1 MVNKSRVGTDL
12 DLNEKRL
19 YFGMYLQ
26 MDERNFREVFNKYYD
41 RIYTGFFKKTGSHEI
56 AQDLTQQTFIKFWRY
71 RDSYTVELSI
81 EIQLFR
87 KGKLVFI
94 DWLRKESK
102 ERQLTQSLEQ
112 HDKIPVDELTAD
124 LKDSLDQAIN
134 QLSPVRKKVFRL
146 AYIEGYSHKE
156 IAETLNVSVRTV
168 EAHVYKSVQQLRKI
182 LALIYIL
189 LYIQ

>member
-1 MVNKSRVGTDL
+1 
-12 DLNEKRL
+12 
-19 YFGMYLQ
+19 MYLQ
-26 MDERNFREVFNKYYD
+26 IDERSFREVFHQYYD

-71 RDSYTVELSI
+71 RESYTPELSM

-102 ERQLTQSLEQ
+102 ERELSQSLN
-112 HDKIPVDELTAD
+112 DGYKIPVSDLSSD
-124 LKDSLDQAIN
+124 LKETLDKAIG
-134 QLSPVRKKVFRL
+134 QLSPVRKKVFQL

-156 IAETLNVSVRTV
+156 IAEKLNVSVRTV
-168 EAHVYKSVQQLRKI
+168 ETHIYKSLQQLRKV
-182 LALIYIL
+182 LALIFIL
-189 LYIQ
+189 FHI

>member
-1 MVNKSRVGTDL
+1 
-12 DLNEKRL
+12 
-19 YFGMYLQ
+19 MYSQ
-26 MDERNFREVFNKYYD
+26 IDEESFRAVFDKYYD
-41 RIYTGFFKKTGSHEI
+41 RIYSGFLKKTQAHEL

-71 RDSYTVELSI
+71 RESYTPELSV

-102 ERQLTQSLEQ
+102 DRQMIDTLKQQNS
-112 HDKIPVDELTAD
+112 IPLNELSND
-124 LKDSLDQAIN
+124 LKDSLNKAID
-134 QLSPVRKKVFRL
+134 QLSPVRKEVFSL

-156 IAETLNVSVRTV
+156 IAQKLNVSVRTV
-168 EAHVYKSVQQLRKI
+168 ETHVYKSLKQLRKV

-189 LYIQ
+189 FHI